1 MKIKSN
7 MIVCLFGIVL
17 SMNLTVCA
25 QSDSRTI
32 CDKIHYTDEMD
43 KACQE
48 CWENHANR
56 NEIVKELT
64 IQNQY
69 RDSLYNIVVY
79 ENKAI
84 SDSLAVAR
92 LDIIKQQKKVRRN
105 RRIAI
110 SGFSGFLASLII
122 LFTFG

>member
-1 MKIKSN
+1 MSW
-7 MIVCLFGIVL
+7 
-17 SMNLTVCA
+17 TAYA
-25 QSDSRTI
+25 QLDSRIT
-32 CDKIHYTDEMD
+32 CDKIHYSIEMD

-64 IQNQY
+64 LQNQY
-69 RDSLYNIVVY
+69 RDSIYNVVVY

-84 SDSLAVAR
+84 SDTLAVAR
-92 LDIIKQQKKVRRN
+92 LDIIKEQKKVRRN

-110 SGFSGFLASLII
+110 GGISGFVASII
-122 LFTFG
+122 LLFTIK